1 MKVFMAYTFDDR
13 KLVSSLTEALQK
25 QGNEVIDPFNLEVC
39 RDISTEISTLMCSA
53 DIVIALIAV
62 RSANIYLEVGFA
74 LGAGTPVIVAVRPGL
89 QLPVDLAAI
98 PFIELTGDITRDTHT
113 IVRRL
118 YDLKIT
124 KREIK
129 QDFKSAED
137 ALQAAVRDPEYLA
150 SMNPRDFES
159 LIAKLLEDKGYKVNA
174 TEEEPDKGFD
184 FVIESP
190 KQKGLI
196 MVEAKKMNKQ
206 SKISVESVRRLMSA
220 IQLIAGATAGLLIST
235 SGFTS
240 AALALGAASSI
251 TMKTLE
257 DILRAKSEKDIIA
270 TKETPDNLMDGKT
283 K

>member
-1 MKVFMAYTFDDR
+1 MAYTFDDR

>member
-1 MKVFMAYTFDDR
+1 MAYTFDDR
-13 KLVSSLTEALQK
+13 KLVSSLTEAIQK
-25 QGNEVIDPFNLEVC
+25 QGNEVIYPFNLEVC
-39 RDISTEISTLMCSA
+39 KDISTEISTLMCSA

-74 LGAGTPVIVAVRPGL
+74 LGIGTPVIVAVRPGL

-184 FVIESP
+184 FVIESQ

-220 IQLIAGATAGLLIST
+220 IQLIAGATTGLLIST

-270 TKETPDNLMDGKT
+270 TKETSDNLMEGKT

>member
-1 MKVFMAYTFDDR
+1 MKVFIAHTFDDR
-13 KLVSSLTEALQK
+13 KLVSSLTDALQK
-25 QGNEVIDPFNLEVC
+25 QGNEVIDPFNLEVGK
-39 RDISTEISTLMCSA
+39 DILTEISTLMCSA
-53 DIVIALIAV
+53 DIVIALVAV
-62 RSANIYLEVGFA
+62 RNANIYLEVGFA
-74 LGAGTPVIVAVRPGL
+74 LGAGTPVIVAAFPGL
-89 QLPVDLAAI
+89 QLPADLATI
-98 PFIELTGDITRDTHT
+98 PFIELTGNITRDTHT

-118 YDLKIT
+118 SDFKIT

-129 QDFKSAED
+129 QHFKSAED

-159 LIAKLLEDKGYKVNA
+159 LIAKLFEDKGYKVNT

-206 SKISVESVRRLMSA
+206 SKISVETVRRLMSA
-220 IQLIAGATAGLLIST
+220 IPFIGGATGLLIST

-251 TMKTLE
+251 AMKTLE

-270 TKETPDNLMDGKT
+270 TKKAANNLMEGNAE
-283 K
+283 